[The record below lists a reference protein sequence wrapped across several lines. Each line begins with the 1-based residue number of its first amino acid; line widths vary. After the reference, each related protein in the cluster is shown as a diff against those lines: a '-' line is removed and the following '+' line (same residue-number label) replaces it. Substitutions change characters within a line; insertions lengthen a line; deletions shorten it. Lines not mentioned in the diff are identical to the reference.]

1 MRFFTYLFALA
12 LSLLTLLPAAAK
24 VYDVQVGAN
33 GNNYVPINFPPGGA
47 INIGDQVRFVYVS
60 GFHPTVSN
68 SSPALFPP
76 FTLSSSNTTYT
87 TPALTQAG
95 TFPYYCTVHAA
106 LDPSTGSYVGMIGSI
121 RVSATTL
128 AATPTQGTGPVLS
141 YYPNPTRG
149 PLTVQLAAAAGYSY
163 KLRLSNV
170 LGREVRLL
178 ALPPSVAAVDGIPL
192 DLSGLPAGL
201 YFCSLLV
208 NDKAVSV
215 SRLTVL

>member
-1 MRFFTYLFALA
+1 MRFFTYFFALA

-24 VYDVQVGAN
+24 VYDVQVGLN
-33 GNNYVPINFPPGGA
+33 GNNNYSPADLTINP
-47 INIGDQVRFVYVS
+47 GDQVRFVWVS
-60 GFHPTVSN
+60 GTHPTVSD
-68 SSPALFPP
+68 SPTPLWATFVP
-76 FTLSSSNTTYT
+76 SSSNTQVITFN
-87 TPALTQAG
+87 QAG
-95 TFPYYCTVHAA
+95 TFPYHCSAHAV
-106 LDPSTGSYVGMIGSI
+106 LVNGTWVGMIGSI
-121 RVSATTL
+121 TVRTTPLAT
-128 AATPTQGTGPVLS
+128 APAQGTGPVLS

-149 PLTVQLAAAAGYSY
+149 QLTVQLAAAAGYTY
-163 KLRLSNV
+163 KMRLSNV

-215 SRLTVL
+215 TRLTVL